1 MNRYFSLNPLRAL
14 ALGIVAFL
22 CINVMQ
28 PAHALEPRMT
38 VFSKTYDPA
47 SVATTVQTSTTVTA
61 PGAKMGDKCLAS
73 FSLDAALVDFTC
85 YVSVA
90 GTATVLVKNG
100 SAGTVDLA
108 SGTVRVFIY
117 PKGTR

>member
-1 MNRYFSLNPLRAL
+1 MNHSSLARSLRAL
-14 ALGIVAFL
+14 TWGLVAFL

-28 PAHALEPRMT
+28 PAHALEPRMQI
-38 VFSKTYDPA
+38 FSKTYDPA
-47 SVATTVQTSTTVTA
+47 SVATNVQTSTTVPS
-61 PGAKMGDKCLAS
+61 PGAKLGDTCLAS

-85 YVSVA
+85 YVSAA

-100 SAGTVDLA
+100 TAGTIDLA
-108 SGTVRVFIY
+108 SGTVRIFIY